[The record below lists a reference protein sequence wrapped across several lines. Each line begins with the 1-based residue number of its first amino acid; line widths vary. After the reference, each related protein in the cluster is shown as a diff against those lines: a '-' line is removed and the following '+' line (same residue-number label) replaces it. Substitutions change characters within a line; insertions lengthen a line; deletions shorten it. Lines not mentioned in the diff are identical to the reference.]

1 MNKRDFLKI
10 FIFIDCKQKFP
21 KGSIKLRTH
30 LKKFHNNDS
39 SISSKLYKFECQ
51 KCYSRFKSAE
61 ILKSHIQT
69 KHEDNKI
76 KCPYCP
82 YMLPLKRKSDL
93 YRHHYRHSDPKLS
106 FSFWKSAKINRTN
119 TFLMKSIHTRPIHLN
134 RGIFFCDFWLKL

>member
-1 MNKRDFLKI
+1 MTVLMCRKICQIFQWNGEKRTFSKLLTCT
-10 FIFIDCKQKFP
+10 DCKQKFP

-51 KCYSRFKSAE
+51 KCYSRFKSSE

-93 YRHHYRHSDPKLS
+93 YRHHYRHSDPKLL
-106 FSFWKSAKINRTN
+106 FSFWKSAISRHK
-119 TFLMKSIHTRPIHLN
+119 KQ
-134 RGIFFCDFWLKL
+134 

>member
-1 MNKRDFLKI
+1 M
-10 FIFIDCKQKFP
+10 QKFP

-93 YRHHYRHSDPKLS
+93 YRHHYRVAHPELTADIIKGGVIS
-106 FSFWKSAKINRTN
+106 
-119 TFLMKSIHTRPIHLN
+119 KSIFNFYITHPQTDVQNHFYQIISILN
-134 RGIFFCDFWLKL
+134 QL

>member
-1 MNKRDFLKI
+1 MAVCTVKIFNEIVNKMDFLKI
-10 FIFIDCKQKFP
+10 FSFIDCKQKFP

-30 LKKFHNNDS
+30 LKKYHNNDS

-93 YRHHYRHSDPKLS
+93 YRHHYRVAHPELTADIIKGGIVSES
-106 FSFWKSAKINRTN
+106 FINFN
-119 TFLMKSIHTRPIHLN
+119 YL
-134 RGIFFCDFWLKL
+134 